1 MPHPDAKQISMSARA
16 NEKEA
21 SRCCD
26 EKDLASGRKSAAQLR
41 RENEVFGQL
50 ASSATVRIIASRSLG

>member
-1 MPHPDAKQISMSARA
+1 MSHPDATQISMSARA
-16 NEKEA
+16 KEKEA
-21 SRCCD
+21 SRCRD

-50 ASSATVRIIASRSLG
+50 ASSARVRIIASRSLG